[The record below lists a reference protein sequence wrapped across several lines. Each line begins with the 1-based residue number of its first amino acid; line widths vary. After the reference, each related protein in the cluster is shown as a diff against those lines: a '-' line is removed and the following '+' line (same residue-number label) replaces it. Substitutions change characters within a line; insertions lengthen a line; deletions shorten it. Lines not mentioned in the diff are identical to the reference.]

1 MKLLE
6 IIGLNSTT
14 PRIVFGGDSGG
25 GGGGGA
31 SGGSAQDKIN
41 DIMLDDDYDGQ
52 WTSELNDLVA
62 ERDNTT
68 NAGSSYTETPGNTTS
83 SGNPIDTVVNFLNSG
98 RQTPSSAPAPT
109 RLAGPG
115 RSAAE
120 NAEIRAE
127 ASQPLDRSDTINN
140 SAKGGD
146 AEPLL
151 GQTATP
157 QANPATPNG
166 PSMASP
172 LASFS
177 SGEGE
182 DYTPT
187 GAELMAQLA
196 ANGQTDMRS
205 NGTSP
210 FLSDG
215 SIAGGTGLSPDTT
228 DGLNTAVNNYGD
240 RAINSPSRAT
250 TFAPGDGSASSGS
263 DLPGDNMTFSGSF
276 PGITKSSNPN
286 AASDRAEKE
295 ARLAAMAAEQTN
307 PRIGY
312 ESGQD
317 VVQSSPNYLTG
328 LDGFGPNT
336 VGQVDGVFY
345 GDGIEDPLEPFGG
358 SGPDITPTQ
367 TQPQGFD
374 PLGLMAPGS
383 TPATTPATVGGLT
396 PNPSNPGAADPY
408 APVGGG
414 TVPLSG
420 GLTPNPS
427 NPGASDPYAPVGGGT
442 VPLSGGLTPNPS
454 NPGASDPYAPVGGGQ
469 NPAPGTGSIEAAAAS
484 NYASGVDKI
493 LVETHGW
500 TLGPDGKAMAPGTG
514 SIEAAAASNQSP
526 APGPAINPATGRPY
540 DPGDPNSPDYQAS
553 LGPSGGPGD
562 DIITEPQTDPTTVP
576 PRVRPTPPVVIVD
589 PDRDR
594 PPTGDPVD
602 IIPPQGPGDDVAP
615 VTPPYYGPVDADGN
629 PILPGV
635 PPAPATPAAPAAP
648 APAAPAAASDNSASY
663 QAEIDNLRAQLALL
677 TNSSTSETEGLT
689 REQVMSMI
697 TSVMNNSNAS
707 GYNPAAF
714 MNAFGFAAQPTYFG
728 NTIPSYVSENGLYE
742 RRQVKDRDTGELK
755 YVNVPIGNASLAGL
769 SGFQKRRRA
778 GFGRD
783 FSQINKIS

>member
-68 NAGSSYTETPGNTTS
+68 NAGSSYTETPRNTTN
-83 SGNPIDTVVNFLNSG
+83 SGNPIGNPLDTVVNFLNSG

-120 NAEIRAE
+120 NADIRAE

-146 AEPLL
+146 AEPL

-172 LASFS
+172 LASSS

-205 NGTSP
+205 NGNGATY
-210 FLSDG
+210 D
-215 SIAGGTGLSPDTT
+215 GTGLNPDTI
-228 DGLNTAVNNYGD
+228 DGLNTAANNYGD
-240 RAINSPSRAT
+240 RAINSPSSAT
-250 TFAPGDGSASSGS
+250 TFAAGDGSASSGS

-367 TQPQGFD
+367 PQGFD

-383 TPATTPATVGGLT
+383 TPATTPATV
-396 PNPSNPGAADPY
+396 
-408 APVGGG
+408 
-414 TVPLSG
+414 G

-469 NPAPGTGSIEAAAAS
+469 NPAPGTGSIDAAAAS

-514 SIEAAAASNQSP
+514 SIEAAAASNQGPAPGTGSIDAAAASNQNP

-540 DPGDPNSPDYQAS
+540 DPGDPNSPDYQAA

-562 DIITEPQTDPTTVP
+562 DIITGPQPDPTTLP
-576 PRVRPTPPVVIVD
+576 PNVRPVAPVAPVVKFD
-589 PDRDR
+589 PDRDP
-594 PPTGDPVD
+594 PPTGDPLD
-602 IIPPQGPGDDVAP
+602 ITPPQEVAP

-635 PPAPATPAAPAAP
+635 PPDELLTPAAP
-648 APAAPAAASDNSASY
+648 APAAPAAASDNSANY